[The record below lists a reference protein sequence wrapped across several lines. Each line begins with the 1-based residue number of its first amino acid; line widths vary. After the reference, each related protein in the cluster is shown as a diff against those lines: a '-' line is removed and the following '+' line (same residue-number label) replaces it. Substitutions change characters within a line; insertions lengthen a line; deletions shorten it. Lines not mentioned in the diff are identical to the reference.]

1 MAKDGIKLWY
11 KISEFSF
18 CCLNINV
25 VYFNIT
31 KDTVKDIYEDGING
45 KFETRYSGRYAV
57 RPEKRYKDYSY
68 SFNDLTVKDIRF
80 SPEPMTIISQLLLDN
95 Q

>member
-1 MAKDGIKLWY
+1 MKNEI
-11 KISEFSF
+11 
-18 CCLNINV
+18 
-25 VYFNIT
+25 YFNI
-31 KDTVKDIYEDGING
+31 KKGIIEDIYELEMNG
-45 KFETRYSGRYAV
+45 KLETRYSGRHAV

-80 SPEPMTIISQLLLDN
+80 SPDPMTILSQLLLDN

>member
-1 MAKDGIKLWY
+1 MLGNSYYMNNEI
-11 KISEFSF
+11 
-18 CCLNINV
+18 
-25 VYFNIT
+25 YFNII
-31 KDTVKDIYEDGING
+31 KGIIEDIYELEING
-45 KFETRYSGRYAV
+45 KLETRYSGRHAV

-80 SPEPMTIISQLLLDN
+80 SPDPMTILSQLLLDN

>member
-1 MAKDGIKLWY
+1 MNNEI
-11 KISEFSF
+11 
-18 CCLNINV
+18 
-25 VYFNIT
+25 YFNII
-31 KDTVKDIYEDGING
+31 KGIIEDIYELEING
-45 KFETRYSGRYAV
+45 KLETRYSGRHAV

-80 SPEPMTIISQLLLDN
+80 SPDPMTILSQLLLDN